1 MDGLP
6 KPQGMND
13 RRHFLLLLTFTCFI
27 SRWFDPEAAAS
38 LRLLWRSLPDAYL
51 TYQEMQETFQMQLQ
65 ASELENFFNFYQE
78 VIQEN
83 SPVMKPRSLLDLCRG
98 TIRKELD
105 TNKLYLPNAIE
116 ELKVPRRMKRF
127 LNLSDLYESFCL
139 SVNESDDESQS
150 EADDDLNVK
159 VFV

>member
-65 ASELENFFNFYQE
+65 ATDLDNFVEFYQE
-78 VIQEN
+78 VVHEN
-83 SPVMKPRSLLDLCRG
+83 CHVMKPRSLMDLCRG
-98 TIRKELD
+98 TIRKELE

-127 LNLSDLYESFCL
+127 LNLLDLYETFCL
-139 SVNESDDESQS
+139 SENESDDESQS
-150 EADDDLNVK
+150 EADDDVNVK